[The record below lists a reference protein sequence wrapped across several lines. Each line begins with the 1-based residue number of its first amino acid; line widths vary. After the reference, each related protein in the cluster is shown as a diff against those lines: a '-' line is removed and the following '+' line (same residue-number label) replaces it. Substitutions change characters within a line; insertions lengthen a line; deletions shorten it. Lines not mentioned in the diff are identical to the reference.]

1 MVKFRSRRLRIVMR
15 GYASKND
22 SHTIVHIITGLGT
35 GGAERALYNLL
46 SGDHGK
52 KYRNVV
58 VSLTG
63 SGVYGL
69 PIEALGV
76 QVHCLD
82 LKFDFKVVRSILKF
96 RTIIRDVQPD
106 LIQGWMYHGN
116 LFAIFAR
123 FLLSSPV
130 IVAWNVR
137 HSLYSLSAEK
147 FLTRLVIQINRLF
160 SRYVEIIF
168 YNSGVSREQ
177 HEDFGFHSA
186 RAITNP
192 NGFDTTIL
200 VPCSVKR
207 ANSRVALCI
216 SDDQILLGHVARYHP
231 MKDHDG
237 FISAVVPL
245 LDEFPTLKVVLVG
258 RNVEENVGHLIDKL
272 ADHLRGRF
280 VFTGE
285 RSDVY
290 DLMQA
295 CDLFC
300 LSSAWGEGFPNVLGE
315 AMSLAIP
322 CVTTD
327 VADSSSIVG
336 SAGLVVP
343 PRDAMAL
350 SSALASFIKL
360 SPSDRQGIGKRSRDR
375 ILEKYSQKFTD
386 DTYESAYAKALSSQ
400 AGDSR

>member
-1 MVKFRSRRLRIVMR
+1 MR
-15 GYASKND
+15 GYAPKKD
-22 SHTIVHIITGLGT
+22 ATTIVHIINGLGT
-35 GGAERALYNLL
+35 GGAERALFNLL
-46 SGDHGK
+46 SGNHGK

-82 LKFDFKVVRSILKF
+82 LTFDSRLVRKILKF

-116 LFAIFAR
+116 LFASFAR
-123 FLLSSPV
+123 FLLRSPV
-130 IVAWNVR
+130 IVAWNIR

-147 FLTRLVIQINRLF
+147 RLTRLVIQINRLF

-168 YNSGVSREQ
+168 YNSEVSRGQ

-192 NGFDTTIL
+192 NGFDTTTL
-200 VPCSVKR
+200 FPCSVKR
-207 ANSRVALCI
+207 ANARKELRI

-245 LDEFPTLKVVLVG
+245 LDEFQGLRVVLVG
-258 RNVEENVGHLIDKL
+258 RNVEENVAHLINNLSDNL
-272 ADHLRGRF
+272 SDRF
-280 VFTGE
+280 LFTGE

-336 SAGLVVP
+336 DAGLVVP
-343 PRDAMAL
+343 PRDVMAL
-350 SSALASFIKL
+350 SSALASFLKL
-360 SPSDRQGIGKRSRDR
+360 SSLDRQGIGNRARER
-375 ILEKYSQKFTD
+375 ILDTYSQKFTD
-386 DTYESAYAKALSSQ
+386 ETYESAYAKALSTQ
-400 AGDSR
+400 AGDNR